1 MATLAAD
8 NATLVAA
15 GGVST
20 LIQGLVDARVKCML
34 DSYTLVAL
42 TATDGSTIDIGGV
55 MPTGAHVIAI
65 ILNVTTDQTAL
76 TVSIGDD
83 ESPTRYASADTSL
96 QTAGT
101 YVFSGKNYNVDMTTA
116 STPDNQIVL
125 LTGGANATAG
135 QLEAVVL
142 YSQD

>member
-20 LIQGLVDARVKCML
+20 IIQGLVDGRVKAML
-34 DSYTLVAL
+34 DSYTIG
-42 TATDGSTIDIGGV
+42 GSTETSGSTLDIGGNI
-55 MPTGAHVIAI
+55 PKGAHIIAI
-65 ILNVTTDQTAL
+65 ILYVSAAQTSL
-76 TVSIGDD
+76 TVDIGDD
-83 ESPTRYASADTSL
+83 EDADRYAAASTSL
-96 QTAGT
+96 QSAGT
-101 YVFSGKNYNVDMTTA
+101 YVFSGQNYNVDMTTA

-125 LTGGANATAG
+125 TTGGATMTAG

-142 YSQD
+142 YTID